1 MARKRKKDA
10 LSRAT
15 AEQMKMYS
23 SLQEQAE
30 LARKAAEAM
39 PTAEEMKAIQ
49 EAQKVLETQEAQ
61 QAQLYAEIQQYLHRP
76 LSEIEKLPDEKR
88 NLVWEELARRLV
100 ESPGFE
106 ETMTAVVEASKK
118 AIEAA
123 QMWTESLPQIKK
135 KLAAA
140 LEPAATVYADIRQ
153 SIAEALTG
161 DRLRALQT
169 FATLAPYISAEADAH
184 PEKYGEN
191 ATEPGTANELIAA
204 AARRARADGKEIPP
218 LKVEEGEQMQMQ
230 LDFPLTPEQKEADR
244 IRHIEEARQRREQA
258 QSEGVF
264 DTTSSNLATIAE
276 KDLGFSY
283 FTSAVIKNLP
293 GGVEMKDLML
303 DDEGKINLYD
313 LTGGEKP
320 IQEVLNEVDKIHT
333 GFLMWALGL
342 AYNNSDLRET
352 NSNNA
357 IIPVNVP
364 AVLNGMHIDPRP
376 RLRQLNSETNKKEL
390 VDRRGG
396 GDMADLRRDKFME
409 FMRPFL
415 NMAAFFGDDLYQI
428 VGFYSYNK
436 ASETAYISIP
446 YLFKLVEYSK
456 LHATRHGAIVNIFHA
471 DIMTENQTAVEL
483 ANRIAMGVLLR
494 GLRPDAKTYKNEK
507 QAKAKKTVQKQ
518 MKDKDGNPITVIVD
532 APPRITTWTPKFSSL
547 INDCPQLAKEL
558 DAIRTSTGAAETA
571 IIEAAKKA
579 GKEPDAKAIAEAR
592 KADHKTDARDINNK
606 LRDVFG
612 AAIRI
617 IMEKSD
623 MPEYYA
629 DFRIRTGNYDT
640 FKAPTKSTLN
650 EKLTITHKG
659 KNPHYHGQ

>member
-23 SLQEQAE
+23 TLQEEAE

-39 PTAEEMKAIQ
+39 PTAEEMKAI
-49 EAQKVLETQEAQ
+49 QEAQ

-88 NLVWEELARRLV
+88 NLVWEELTRRLV

-123 QMWTESLPQIKK
+123 QMWTESLPQIKE
-135 KLAAA
+135 KLVAA
-140 LEPAATVYADIRQ
+140 LGPAATVYADIRQ

-161 DRLRALQT
+161 DKLRALQT

-204 AARRARADGKEIPP
+204 AAQRARADGKKIPP
-218 LKVEEGEQMQMQ
+218 LKAENEQ
-230 LDFPLTPEQKEADR
+230 R
-244 IRHIEEARQRREQA
+244 IRHIKEARQRREQA

-303 DDEGKINLYD
+303 DDEGKINLYN

-320 IQEVLNEVDKIHT
+320 IQEVLNEVDTIHT

-357 IIPVNVP
+357 IIPVYVP

-390 VDRRGG
+390 VDRQGG

-409 FMRPFL
+409 FMRPFF

-428 VGFYSYNK
+428 VGFNTYNK

-532 APPRITTWTPKFSSL
+532 APPRITTWAPKFSSL

-640 FKAPTKSTLN
+640 FKAPTKRTLN